1 VITYQVIPSNFV
13 LKLLLSVEQRQDLIV
28 LDCIRL
34 RRNEK
39 WRAVYIRT
47 SVFIAQFFMF
57 LGNSVSKM
65 PGLSANGR
73 MNSPNSSQCAQHG
86 SSQKNHSCDVLHPG
100 LVGSGQISTYP
111 LAWKVLKDLYCVR
124 TNIEIKGI
132 ESRLYSQT
140 IDASLSFSESSKF
153 KAVYQ

>member
-1 VITYQVIPSNFV
+1 MKYQVILSNFA
-13 LKLLLSVEQRQDLIV
+13 LKFLLLVEQHQYLIV

-34 RRNEK
+34 RCNEK

-47 SVFIAQFFMF
+47 SIFIAQFFMF

-73 MNSPNSSQCAQHG
+73 MNNPSSSQCAQHG
-86 SSQKNHSCDVLHPG
+86 SSQKNHSCAVLHPG
-100 LVGSGQISTYP
+100 LVGPGQISRYS
-111 LAWKVLKDLYCVR
+111 LASKVLKDLYCVK
-124 TNIEIKGI
+124 TDIEIKAM
-132 ESRLYSQT
+132 EAPLYSQT

-153 KAVYQ
+153 KAVH